1 MAAHYQSSQLF
12 NLYMQIT
19 EASQNVGDGAKVG
32 EILVN
37 VIRFSD
43 DWAMIAGTYTAQ
55 IKNKKTNMIRIS
67 RYERKRRAIVIS
79 STSN

>member
-1 MAAHYQSSQLF
+1 
-12 NLYMQIT
+12 MQIT
-19 EASQNVGDGAKVG
+19 KAFQNVDDGVKVG

-43 DWAMIAGTYTAQ
+43 DWALIAGTYPAK
-55 IKNKKTNMIRIS
+55 IKIKKTNMIRMS

-79 STSN
+79 SSSN